1 MKRQSISEV
10 TLIHSFNKHFLYQVL
25 GWLLDL
31 QRRMKWPQPHTV
43 ADNPGYTSESLGIQF
58 LKYTVIKY
66 GCLGPHSRDFNVIG
80 RGYDLVL
87 GLYSSPDSNEQG
99 GETLGARDT

>member
-10 TLIHSFNKHFLYQVL
+10 TLIHSFNKHFQYQVP

-43 ADNPGYTSESLGIQF
+43 ADNLGYTSESLGIQF
-58 LKYTVIKY
+58 LKHTVIKY
-66 GCLGPHSRDFNVIG
+66 RCLGPHSRDSNVIG
-80 RGYDLVL
+80 QGYDLVVRL
-87 GLYSSPDSNEQG
+87 LIAPLILMSRVENP
-99 GETLGARDT
+99 

>member
-43 ADNPGYTSESLGIQF
+43 ADNFGYTPESLGIQF
-58 LKYTVIKY
+58 LKHTVIKY
-66 GCLGPHSRDFNVIG
+66 GCLGPHSRDSNAISQ
-80 RGYDLVL
+80 GYDLVV
-87 GLYSSPDSNEQG
+87 GLLIAPLILMSRVEHP
-99 GETLGARDT
+99 

>member
-1 MKRQSISEV
+1 M

-43 ADNPGYTSESLGIQF
+43 ADNFGYTPESPGIQF
-58 LKYTVIKY
+58 LKHTVIKY
-66 GCLGPHSRDFNVIG
+66 GCLGPHSRDSNAISQ
-80 RGYDLVL
+80 GYDLVV
-87 GLYSSPDSNEQG
+87 GLLIAPLILMSRVEHP
-99 GETLGARDT
+99 